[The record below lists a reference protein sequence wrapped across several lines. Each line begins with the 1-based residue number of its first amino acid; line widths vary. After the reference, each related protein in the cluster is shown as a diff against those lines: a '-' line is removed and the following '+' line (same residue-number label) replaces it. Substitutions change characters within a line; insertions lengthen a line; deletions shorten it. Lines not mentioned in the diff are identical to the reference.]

1 MSLPSVAVVI
11 LNYNGR
17 NFLEKFLP
25 SVIDSTYTNM
35 KLVVADNAST
45 DDSVLLLQNNFPS
58 VDLLL
63 LDKNYWF
70 AEGYNRALAKVQAD
84 YYVLL
89 NSDVEVTPGWLNPVI
104 ALMESDTTIA
114 ACQPKILSWYQKDFF
129 EYAGAA
135 GGWLDY
141 LGYPFARGRVF
152 ETIEKDRQQFEDI
165 QPIFWASGA
174 AMFIR
179 ANLYHQCGGL
189 DPYFFAHQ
197 EEVDLC
203 WRLQLAGYQIMSCPS
218 SVVYHVGG
226 GTLPKGHSRKTFLN
240 FRNNLVMLC
249 KNLYW
254 TEKLWKMPFRF
265 ALDAVFAWKCLL
277 GGDAVSFIAVAKAHI
292 AVICWWLGK
301 RKHPSFSAKP
311 MHQLQGVTNHSI
323 VWAHFVQKKTLFA
336 EIVEKKLG

>member
-25 SVIDSTYTNM
+25 SVVGGSYTNM

-45 DDSVLLLQNNFPS
+45 DDSVLFLQNKFPS
-58 VDLLL
+58 VELLL

-70 AEGYNRALAKVQAD
+70 AEGYNRALAMVQAD

-114 ACQPKILSWYQKDFF
+114 ACQPKILSWHQKDQF

-165 QPIFWASGA
+165 QPIFSEK
-174 AMFIR
+174 MNSTI
-179 ANLYHQCGGL
+179 L
-189 DPYFFAHQ
+189 
-197 EEVDLC
+197 ESI
-203 WRLQLAGYQIMSCPS
+203 QLIVHYNCN
-218 SVVYHVGG
+218 VRR
-226 GTLPKGHSRKTFLN
+226 TL
-240 FRNNLVMLC
+240 
-249 KNLYW
+249 
-254 TEKLWKMPFRF
+254 
-265 ALDAVFAWKCLL
+265 
-277 GGDAVSFIAVAKAHI
+277 
-292 AVICWWLGK
+292 
-301 RKHPSFSAKP
+301 
-311 MHQLQGVTNHSI
+311 
-323 VWAHFVQKKTLFA
+323 
-336 EIVEKKLG
+336 